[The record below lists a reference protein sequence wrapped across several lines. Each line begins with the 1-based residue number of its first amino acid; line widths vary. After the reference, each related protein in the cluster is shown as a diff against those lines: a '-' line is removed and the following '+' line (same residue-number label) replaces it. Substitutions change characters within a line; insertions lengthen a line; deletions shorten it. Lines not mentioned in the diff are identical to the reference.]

1 MINFRQ
7 ETLADLPTIVTIYN
21 QTIAPH
27 AVTADMEPVTVEQRR
42 GWFNSFSDDHPLW
55 VVEDGG
61 QVIGWVGLEPFYGR
75 AAYRHTAEVAIYFD
89 QAVCHQGLGTKAL
102 AFMESQLAACE
113 ITAVVAYIFGTNQ
126 ASQALFK
133 KFGYQKWGAFPGVA
147 SFPDKNQDLVFFG
160 KRYDEEKNDE

>member
-7 ETLADLPTIVTIYN
+7 ATLADLPTIVAIYN

-61 QVIGWVGLEPFYGR
+61 QVIGWVWSPFMDGPP
-75 AAYRHTAEVAIYFD
+75 TATPPRWQFTLTRPFATR
-89 QAVCHQGLGTKAL
+89 G
-102 AFMESQLAACE
+102 
-113 ITAVVAYIFGTNQ
+113 
-126 ASQALFK
+126 
-133 KFGYQKWGAFPGVA
+133 
-147 SFPDKNQDLVFFG
+147 
-160 KRYDEEKNDE
+160 

>member
-7 ETLADLPTIVTIYN
+7 ATLADLPTIVAIYN

-61 QVIGWVGLEPFYGR
+61 QVIGWVGLDGPLS
-75 AAYRHTAEVAIYFD
+75 I
-89 QAVCHQGLGTKAL
+89 K
-102 AFMESQLAACE
+102 
-113 ITAVVAYIFGTNQ
+113 
-126 ASQALFK
+126 
-133 KFGYQKWGAFPGVA
+133 
-147 SFPDKNQDLVFFG
+147 
-160 KRYDEEKNDE
+160 